1 MKHIFIFTLIAAAQ
15 GFTSP
20 DVCVKSSISSA
31 LHLEKPAARRGY
43 VPKGFSPE
51 GWAFFKAKEDREHD
65 KKKKHF
71 KSRSLVDYQ
80 KDLEAG
86 KVRHLFPV
94 MFAKERIKR
103 GEIKPADVP
112 YEQRQGSYDNSDVNN
127 GYVPSGMSVHEWHEL
142 QRKEKRDMLSKEFGK
157 LGPKGF
163 KSRSLQAFQED
174 LEQGKVKHLFP
185 TKGLKKE
192 NIPYMRRGGN
202 WDNSDVK
209 GATRLEWTETDK

>member
-1 MKHIFIFTLIAAAQ
+1 MHI
-15 GFTSP
+15 
-20 DVCVKSSISSA
+20 
-31 LHLEKPAARRGY
+31 
-43 VPKGFSPE
+43 
-51 GWAFFKAKEDREHD
+51 
-65 KKKKHF
+65 
-71 KSRSLVDYQ
+71 
-80 KDLEAG
+80 

-174 LEQGKVKHLFP
+174 LEQGKVSEVITTTNP
-185 TKGLKKE
+185 TSNE
-192 NIPYMRRGGN
+192 RQ
-202 WDNSDVK
+202 
-209 GATRLEWTETDK
+209 